1 MEQITPPVIQRT
13 ANYPKGLCQ
22 ACGWPGM
29 SGFNGPKMDQVVAIR
44 IGHVSHSTVIRLCPS
59 CRKFLEKVLRD
70 FGKVLRDAD
79 PDPLPPLDEDFQ
91 ETLDRG

>member
-29 SGFNGPKMDQVVAIR
+29 SGLNGPKMDQVVAIR

-59 CRKFLEKVLRD
+59 CRKILE
-70 FGKVLRDAD
+70 KVLRDAD

-91 ETLDRG
+91 ETIDRG